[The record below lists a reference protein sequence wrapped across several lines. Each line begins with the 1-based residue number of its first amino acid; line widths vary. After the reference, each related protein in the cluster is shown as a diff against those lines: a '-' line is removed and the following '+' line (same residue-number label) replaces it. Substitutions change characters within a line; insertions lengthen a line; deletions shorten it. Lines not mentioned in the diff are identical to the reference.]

1 MTIRCP
7 DCGSEMKIDAATG
20 QILSHRSPAKAAAGH
35 DFDSLLAG
43 LDRAKS
49 RADEIFQQEFKA
61 LEDKDRILEEK
72 FKAAM
77 ERAEDEDDGKP
88 PVRPWD
94 LD

>member
-1 MTIRCP
+1 
-7 DCGSEMKIDAATG
+7 MKVDAATG
-20 QILSHRSPAKAAAGH
+20 QILSHRAPEKSSSAH

-43 LDRAKS
+43 LDQAKS

-72 FKAAM
+72 FKAAL
-77 ERAEDEDDGKP
+77 ERAEDEEDGKP